1 MISARIVGRA
11 VVALATILIAVS
23 GTSERAAAQATYS
36 YTGNPFTFFSCG
48 PNADDTATLD
58 CSAAPAPGNPHT
70 SYTATDHVTV
80 TLTLDSALGP
90 NFAYSDI
97 RNLSGFLLTL
107 NDGEHTVSTP
117 LTPGEGLFASVGT
130 DANGNINQWRLGI
143 NTGGAL
149 NGGITTFDFTDDSG
163 THVFDA
169 GTLACCD
176 PTVPGNLAI
185 NFSMPGSWT
194 GGSSPPTPTAS
205 VNNLIGVIS
214 NPSLGLTSGQIS
226 SLTDKLDNV
235 LASIQAGQLK
245 QAINQ
250 LNSFINS
257 VQSSVKTGKI
267 SAQTGTT
274 LVNAANAIIAALS

>member
-1 MISARIVGRA
+1 MISARFLGR
-11 VVALATILIAVS
+11 VLAASAGILFGITA
-23 GTSERAAAQATYS
+23 TSERAAAQATYS
-36 YTGNPFTFFSCG
+36 YTGNPFSFFSCG
-48 PNADDTATLD
+48 PNQANTATVD
-58 CSAAPAPGNPHT
+58 CSADPAPGNPLT
-70 SYTATDHVTV
+70 SYTATDHVTA
-80 TLTLDSALGP
+80 TLTVDSALGP

-97 RNLSGFLLTL
+97 RNLPGFALTL
-107 NDGEHTVSTP
+107 DDGEHTVSTP

-149 NGGITTFDFTDDSG
+149 NGGITTFDFTDNTG

-185 NFSMPGSWT
+185 NFSMPGTWT
-194 GGSSPPTPTAS
+194 GGSSPPTPIVS

-214 NPSLGLTSGQIS
+214 NPSLGLTSGQVS

-235 LASIQAGQLK
+235 LASLQAGLNK
-245 QAINQ
+245 QAKNQ
-250 LNSFINS
+250 LNAFISS
-257 VQSSVKTGKI
+257 VQTLVKTGKI

-274 LVNAANAIIAALS
+274 LINAANAIIAVL